1 MIYTA
6 TLYSGTHIHRQ
17 YLPSSSSTS
26 RAVCECTTRDSH
38 VNILLTHIDTAYSRD
53 KYTTTVTV
61 AVKWTVIKWYI
72 TSSEVVTEIIINI
85 VKVDEI

>member
-1 MIYTA
+1 MVYTA

-17 YLPSSSSTS
+17 YLPSSIITS

-38 VNILLTHIDTAYSRD
+38 IIVELIEIDTAYSRD

-61 AVKWTVIKWYI
+61 AVTVIK
-72 TSSEVVTEIIINI
+72 
-85 VKVDEI
+85 